1 MYKKDMV
8 LRTPDSRFSK
18 LKDFPFHPHY
28 ISIGNFQIHYVDEG
42 PAHAAPVLL
51 LHGVPAWS
59 YLYRHII
66 TKLSEAGCRVIAPDL
81 VGFGRSGKPSE
92 TGEHTYQFH
101 IDSITEFISKLKLKD
116 ILLFA
121 HDWGSLIGLRVAALY
136 PDLFTG
142 IVISN
147 GMLPAGNHK
156 LNPRLRFWQLFSRF
170 SPLIPVD
177 LIIEAGTDRKLD
189 KEERRAYRAPFPSLK
204 YMAGIRSMP
213 SRVPSSPGDPE
224 AIINKVL
231 WESLDRFEKPFLT
244 VFSTNDPITRDGD
257 KYLQM
262 RIPGTVG
269 EEHVRFDAGHFI
281 QEDKS
286 PELADIIIR
295 FRKKLKM
302 NRFN

>member
-1 MYKKDMV
+1 MKKV
-8 LRTPDSRFSK
+8 FQTPESYFK
-18 LKDFPFHPHY
+18 GLKDYPFQSHY
-28 ISIGNFQIHYVDEG
+28 LTINNLQMHYLDEG
-42 PAHAAPVLL
+42 PAEEIPVLL

-59 YLYRHII
+59 YLYRHMISII
-66 TKLSEAGCRVIAPDL
+66 AKTGCRVIAPDMI
-81 VGFGRSGKPSE
+81 GFGRSDKPAKAE
-92 TGEHTYQFH
+92 DHTYQFH
-101 IDSITEFISKLKLKD
+101 TDSITEFISKLKLKD

-121 HDWGSLIGLRVAALY
+121 HDWGSLTGLRVAASY
-136 PDLFTG
+136 PDLFAG

-156 LNPRLRFWQLFSRF
+156 LHPKLRFWQIFSRF
-170 SPLIPVD
+170 SPFIPVD

-224 AIINKVL
+224 AIINKTM
-231 WESLDRFEKPFLT
+231 WESLERFKKPFLT
-244 VFSTNDPITRDGD
+244 VFSTGDPITRGGD
-257 KYLQM
+257 EYMQM
-262 RIPGTVG
+262 RIPGAER
-269 EEHVRFDAGHFI
+269 EEHVRLDAGHFI
-281 QEDKS
+281 QEDKG

-302 NRFN
+302 N